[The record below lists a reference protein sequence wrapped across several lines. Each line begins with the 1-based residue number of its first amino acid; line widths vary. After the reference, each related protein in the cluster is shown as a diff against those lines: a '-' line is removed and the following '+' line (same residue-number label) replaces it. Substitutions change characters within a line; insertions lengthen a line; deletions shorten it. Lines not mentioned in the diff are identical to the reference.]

1 MSTPLES
8 LKELV
13 GKIST
18 DQKVLAELTKKER
31 KFQFMPTDGAPFYI
45 HVRPGSITVHEGETS
60 NPTATVIASSS
71 DLVDVFRGQADPF
84 KLFFAGKLRVQGNL
98 LEAQELARI
107 LGSART

>member
-13 GKIST
+13 GRIST
-18 DQKVLAELTKKER
+18 DQKTLAELTKKER
-31 KFQFMPTDGAPFYI
+31 RFQFRPTDGAPFYLHI
-45 HVRPGSITVHEGETS
+45 SPGSITVHEGETAD
-60 NPTATVIASSS
+60 PTATVIASSS

-84 KLFFAGKLRVQGNL
+84 KLFFSGKLRVQGNL
-98 LEAQELARI
+98 LEAQELAKI

>member
-13 GKIST
+13 GRIST
-18 DQKVLAELTKKER
+18 DQKTLAELTKKER
-31 KFQFMPTDGAPFYI
+31 RFQFRPTDGAPFYLHI
-45 HVRPGSITVHEGETS
+45 SPGSITVHEGETAD
-60 NPTATVIASSS
+60 PTATVIASSS
-71 DLVDVFRGQADPF
+71 DLIDVFRGQADPF
-84 KLFFAGKLRVQGNL
+84 KLFFSGKLRVQGNL

>member
-13 GKIST
+13 GRIST

-31 KFQFMPTDGAPFYI
+31 KFQFKPTDGAPFYI
-45 HVRPGSITVHEGETS
+45 HIRPGSITVHEGETPD
-60 NPTATVIASSS
+60 PTATVIASSS

>member
-13 GKIST
+13 GRISS
-18 DQKVLAELTKKER
+18 DQKTLAELTKKER
-31 KFQFMPTDGAPFYI
+31 RFQFRPTDGAPFYLHI
-45 HVRPGSITVHEGETS
+45 SPGSITVHEGETTD
-60 NPTATVIASSS
+60 PTATVIASSS
-71 DLVDVFRGQADPF
+71 DLIDVFRGQADPF
-84 KLFFAGKLRVQGNL
+84 KLFFSGKLRVQGNL